1 MTDTTQGGRV
11 PDFFLVGHQKSGTTA
26 MHLMLDQHP
35 GVFMPAVKEPR
46 YFAADLRSRLQG
58 GEAGPGRP
66 QTLEGYMALFAA
78 ARPDQLVGDAS
89 ATYLR
94 SKLAAQGI
102 ARAQPR
108 ARIVA
113 VLREPAG
120 YVRSLH
126 LQLLASN
133 VESERDLRRALALEP
148 ERREGRSVPAHTH
161 HPEALL
167 YSEHVRYVEQ
177 LRRFHDA
184 FGRERVLVLVYED
197 FRRDNRAV
205 FGQVLDF
212 LGLDRDGVE
221 IEPVRTKPVREA
233 RSVLAHRLVNRVRLA
248 KRAPERVG
256 PLARAVSSLIP
267 AAARSQRFGARWR
280 RALYS
285 EQKPA
290 DEALMAELRERFRP
304 EVEALSEYL
313 GRDLLARWG
322 YGEPS

>member
-46 YFAADLRSRLQG
+46 YFASDLRSRFQG

-78 ARPDQLVGDAS
+78 ARPHQLVGDAS

-94 SKLAAQGI
+94 SKVAARGI
-102 ARAQPR
+102 AEVQPQ

-113 VLREPAG
+113 VLREPAS

-133 VESERDLRRALALEP
+133 VETERDLRRALALEP
-148 ERREGRSVPAHTH
+148 ERREGRSIPAHTH

-167 YSEHVRYVEQ
+167 YSEHVHYVEQ

-184 FGRERVLVLVYED
+184 FPRERVLVLIYED
-197 FRRDNRAV
+197 FKRDNLAV

-212 LGLDRDGVE
+212 LGLDRSVE

-233 RSVLAHRLVNRVRLA
+233 RSVLAHRLVGRVRLA

-256 PLARAVSSLIP
+256 SLARAVATLIP
-267 AAARSQRFGARWR
+267 SAALSPRFGARWR

-304 EVEALSEYL
+304 EVERLSEYL
-313 GRDLLARWG
+313 ERDMLARWG
-322 YGEPS
+322 YGEPG